1 MLLKNNKYTKKEGS
15 LLIEVMA
22 SIAILT
28 LSTTFIISANIENFK
43 IIKKRIL
50 AEEVN
55 RSVYNLMNEIKY
67 NTSKQHIE
75 ELLSDGEIGFVYDK
89 EFSKDLIIKE
99 IEYFTKGEEIKI
111 IMIGE
116 DDIGLMLKIEANIK
130 REENEINIEKE
141 FNKSW
146 WMDEI

>member
-1 MLLKNNKYTKKEGS
+1 MLLRRHKYIKKEGS
-15 LLIEVMA
+15 ILIEVMVG
-22 SIAILT
+22 IAILT
-28 LSTTFIISANIENFK
+28 LSTIFIINATIENFN

-55 RSVYNLMNEIKY
+55 RAVYNLMNEIKY
-67 NTSKQHIE
+67 NISKERLE
-75 ELLSDGEIGFVYDK
+75 EMLSNGEFGLEYDK
-89 EFSKDLIIKE
+89 DLSKSLISKE
-99 IEYFTKGEEIKI
+99 IYELNSGNEIKI
-111 IMIGE
+111 IMLEEEGT
-116 DDIGLMLKIEANIK
+116 GLKLKIEANVE

>member
-1 MLLKNNKYTKKEGS
+1 MKKEGS
-15 LLIEVMA
+15 MLIEVMV

-28 LSTTFIISANIENFK
+28 LTTIFIISANIENSN

-55 RSVYNLMNEIKY
+55 RGVYNLMNEIKY
-67 NTSKQHIE
+67 NISKSEIE
-75 ELLSDGEIGFVYDK
+75 EILSEGEIELEYNKD
-89 EFSKDLIIKE
+89 FSKKLLNRKINE
-99 IEYFTKGEEIKI
+99 LNTGEEIKI
-111 IMIGE
+111 TMFKE
-116 DDIGLMLKIEANIK
+116 DNVDLKIKIEANVK
-130 REENEINIEKE
+130 RDGNEVNVERE

>member
-1 MLLKNNKYTKKEGS
+1 MKKEGS
-15 LLIEVMA
+15 MLIEVMV

-28 LSTTFIISANIENFK
+28 LTTIFIISANIENSN

-55 RSVYNLMNEIKY
+55 RGVYNLMNEIKY
-67 NTSKQHIE
+67 NISKSEIE
-75 ELLSDGEIGFVYDK
+75 EILSEGEIELEYNKD
-89 EFSKDLIIKE
+89 FSKKLLNRKINE
-99 IEYFTKGEEIKI
+99 LNTGEEIKI
-111 IMIGE
+111 TMFKE
-116 DDIGLMLKIEANIK
+116 DNMDLKIKIEANVK
-130 REENEINIEKE
+130 RDGNEVNVERE

>member
-1 MLLKNNKYTKKEGS
+1 MLLRRHKYIKKEGS
-15 LLIEVMA
+15 ILIEVMVG
-22 SIAILT
+22 IAILT
-28 LSTTFIISANIENFK
+28 LSTIFIINATIENFN

-55 RSVYNLMNEIKY
+55 RAVYNLMNEIKY
-67 NTSKQHIE
+67 NISKERLE
-75 ELLSDGEIGFVYDK
+75 EMLSNGEFGLEYDK
-89 EFSKDLIIKE
+89 DLSKSLISKE
-99 IEYFTKGEEIKI
+99 IYELNSGNEIKI
-111 IMIGE
+111 IMLE
-116 DDIGLMLKIEANIK
+116 EEETGLKLKIEANVE

>member
-1 MLLKNNKYTKKEGS
+1 MLLRRCKYVKKEGS
-15 LLIEVMA
+15 ILIEIMA
-22 SIAILT
+22 GIAILT
-28 LSTTFIISANIENFK
+28 LSTIFIVNATIENFN

-55 RSVYNLMNEIKY
+55 RAVFNLMNEIKY
-67 NTSKQHIE
+67 NISKERLE
-75 ELLSDGEIGFVYDK
+75 EILSNGEFGLEYDK
-89 EFSKDLIIKE
+89 DLSKSLISKE
-99 IEYFTKGEEIKI
+99 IYELNSGNEIKI
-111 IMIGE
+111 IMLEEEGT
-116 DDIGLMLKIEANIK
+116 GLKLKIEANVE

>member
-1 MLLKNNKYTKKEGS
+1 MLLRRHKYIKKEGS
-15 LLIEVMA
+15 ILIEVMVG
-22 SIAILT
+22 IAILT
-28 LSTTFIISANIENFK
+28 LSTIFIINATIENFN

-55 RSVYNLMNEIKY
+55 RAVYNLMNEIKY
-67 NTSKQHIE
+67 NISKERLE
-75 ELLSDGEIGFVYDK
+75 EMLSNGEFGFEYDK
-89 EFSKDLIIKE
+89 DLSKSLISKE
-99 IEYFTKGEEIKI
+99 IYELNSGNEIKI
-111 IMIGE
+111 IMLEEEGT
-116 DDIGLMLKIEANIK
+116 GLKLKIEANVE

>member
-1 MLLKNNKYTKKEGS
+1 MLLRRHKYIKKEGS
-15 LLIEVMA
+15 VLIEVMVG
-22 SIAILT
+22 IAILT
-28 LSTTFIISANIENFK
+28 LSTIFIINATIENFN

-55 RSVYNLMNEIKY
+55 RAVYNLMNEIKY
-67 NTSKQHIE
+67 NISKERLE
-75 ELLSDGEIGFVYDK
+75 EMLSNGEFGLEYDK
-89 EFSKDLIIKE
+89 DLSKSLISKE
-99 IEYFTKGEEIKI
+99 IYELNSGNEIKI
-111 IMIGE
+111 IMLEEEGT
-116 DDIGLMLKIEANIK
+116 GLKLKIEANVE

>member
-1 MLLKNNKYTKKEGS
+1 MLLRRHKYIKKEGS
-15 LLIEVMA
+15 ILIEVMA
-22 SIAILT
+22 GIAILT
-28 LSTTFIISANIENFK
+28 LSTIFIINATIENFN

-55 RSVYNLMNEIKY
+55 RAVYNLMNEIKY
-67 NTSKQHIE
+67 NISKERLE
-75 ELLSDGEIGFVYDK
+75 EMLSNGEFGLEYDK
-89 EFSKDLIIKE
+89 DLSKSLISKE
-99 IEYFTKGEEIKI
+99 IYELNSGNEIKI
-111 IMIGE
+111 IMLE
-116 DDIGLMLKIEANIK
+116 EEETGLKLKIEANVE

>member
-1 MLLKNNKYTKKEGS
+1 MLLRRHKYMKKEGS
-15 LLIEVMA
+15 ILIEVMA
-22 SIAILT
+22 GIAILT
-28 LSTTFIISANIENFK
+28 LSTIFIINATIENFN

-55 RSVYNLMNEIKY
+55 RAVYNLMNEIKY
-67 NTSKQHIE
+67 NISKEHLKE
-75 ELLSDGEIGFVYDK
+75 MLDDGEFGLEYN
-89 EFSKDLIIKE
+89 KDLSKNLISKE
-99 IEYFTKGEEIKI
+99 IYELNNGNEIKI
-111 IMIGE
+111 IMLKE
-116 DDIGLMLKIEANIK
+116 DDIGLKLKIEANVE

>member
-1 MLLKNNKYTKKEGS
+1 MKKEGS
-15 LLIEVMA
+15 ILIEVMA
-22 SIAILT
+22 GIAILT
-28 LSTTFIISANIENFK
+28 LSTIFIINATIENFN

-55 RSVYNLMNEIKY
+55 RAVYNLMNEIKY
-67 NTSKQHIE
+67 NISKEHLKE
-75 ELLSDGEIGFVYDK
+75 MLDDGEFGLEYN
-89 EFSKDLIIKE
+89 KDLSKNLISKE
-99 IEYFTKGEEIKI
+99 IYELNNGNEIKI
-111 IMIGE
+111 IMLKE
-116 DDIGLMLKIEANIK
+116 DDIGLKLKIEANVE